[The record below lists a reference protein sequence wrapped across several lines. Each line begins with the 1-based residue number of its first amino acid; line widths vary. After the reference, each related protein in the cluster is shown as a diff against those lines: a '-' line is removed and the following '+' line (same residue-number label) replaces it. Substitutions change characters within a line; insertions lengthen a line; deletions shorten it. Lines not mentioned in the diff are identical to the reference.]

1 MLVFSTQVFENYGT
15 EDEPYWKAKGGG
27 FVKVMDV
34 PQTLSREAINGLC
47 HLVETN
53 DPMYTEHVVD
63 WFFREDDW
71 LSPFEDD
78 QLERDELHIIWEPV
92 VQYEDL
98 VNDLI
103 NC

>member
-1 MLVFSTQVFENYGT
+1 MLVFSTQVYENYGT
-15 EDEPYWKAKGGG
+15 EDHPYWKAKGGS
-27 FVKVMDV
+27 FIKVLDV
-34 PQTLSREAINGLC
+34 PQTLSREAINAMC
-47 HLVETN
+47 PLVETN

-78 QLERDELHIIWEPV
+78 QLEADGEVWYAEPV
-92 VQYEDL
+92 LLYEDL

-103 NC
+103 RS